1 MKKVKIALIDSGVDP
16 QIARVGQISKCYNIV
31 MKDGVYQCIDVE
43 PKDEMGHGSA
53 VATIIYNQN
62 NNIEL
67 VSISVNSVEFE
78 YDEDALISALQFI
91 EGMEVDIVNISAGV
105 TYLTKVQQLEKV
117 CCRIASKGV
126 IIVSAFDND
135 GAISYPAALPD
146 VIGVD
151 VTSEYDNRNDI
162 IYQENSIVDLLVSDR
177 FFRTVWQGEK
187 TIIRGT
193 SFATAYITGK
203 ISKLLSEIE
212 GGIISKKV
220 ILNMV
225 STKNRTIK
233 KSIPLR
239 HMPHEIKKAI
249 IFPLNKESSALLRF
263 RNNLSF
269 DIVGVYDSRV
279 SGNIGK
285 AFDDLHIRNF
295 DEIDWEDDFDTVIVS
310 CYKTLSRLSK
320 RDYSS
325 EILEY
330 AKRNNK
336 KIVSFEKIEGA
347 VDESFYYPEVSQEEV
362 PLYNAGKMHKI
373 SVPVVGVYGTSSKQ
387 GKYTLQVELRNRIN
401 QIGYQTGF
409 LATEPSGC
417 LLGAD
422 YTFHFGYHAFYN
434 RNSREMIATL
444 NQMIWEIQKEKK
456 DLVITGCQSGT
467 LHYDDSLVDNFAIY
481 QYAFMLGTSPDYI
494 VLCVNPHDDMEYVDR
509 TINYL
514 NAVNNGKVE
523 SIVIFPVEVK
533 EAGAFDFKKERHEIS
548 GSAMMSIKEKLY
560 HRYGK
565 PVYAIN
571 DKNDLD
577 MLVNQILESFME
589 E

>member
-1 MKKVKIALIDSGVDP
+1 MKNVKIAIIDSGVNP
-16 QIARVGQISKCYNIV
+16 QIACAERISKCYSVVI
-31 MKDGVYQCIDVE
+31 KDGVYQCIDAE
-43 PKDEMGHGSA
+43 PEDEMGHGSA

-62 NNIEL
+62 SNIEL
-67 VSISVNSVEFE
+67 ISISVNSIEFE
-78 YDEDALISALQFI
+78 YDEEALISALEFVDGI
-91 EGMEVDIVNISAGV
+91 DVDIVNISAGV
-105 TYLTKVQQLEKV
+105 TYSTKVQQLEEV
-117 CCRIASKGV
+117 CCRIASKGAF
-126 IIVSAFDND
+126 IISAFDND

-146 VIGVD
+146 VIGID
-151 VTSEYDNRNDI
+151 VTSEYDNRDDI

-177 FFRTVWQGEK
+177 FFRTIWQGKK

-203 ISKLLSEIE
+203 VSKLLSETE
-212 GGIISKKV
+212 DGIISKDI
-220 ILNMV
+220 ILGMIA
-225 STKNRTIK
+225 TKNRAIK
-233 KSIPLR
+233 KCIPLR
-239 HMPHEIKKAI
+239 HMPYEIKKAI
-249 IFPLNKESSALLRF
+249 IFPLNKESTALLKF
-263 RNNLSF
+263 CDSLNF

-279 SGNIGK
+279 SGNVGK
-285 AFDDLHIRNF
+285 VFSDIHIRNF

-330 AKRNNK
+330 AKKNNK
-336 KIVSFEKIEGA
+336 RIVSFEKIEGE
-347 VDESFYYPEVSQEEV
+347 VNERIYYPEVSQEEV
-362 PLYNAGKMHKI
+362 PLYNVGKMHKI

-387 GKYTLQVELRNRIN
+387 GKYTLQVELRNRIK
-401 QIGYQTGF
+401 QIGYRTGF

-444 NQMIWEIQKEKK
+444 NQMIWEIQNEKK

-467 LHYDDSLVDNFAIY
+467 LHYDDSLIDNFAIY

-494 VLCVNPHDDMEYVDR
+494 VLCVNPHDDMECVDR

-523 SIVIFPVEVK
+523 SIVVFPVEVK
-533 EAGAFDFKKERHEIS
+533 ETGAFDYKNEKCEIS
-548 GSAMMSIKEKLY
+548 ASAMMTIKEKL
-560 HRYGK
+560 HQRYGK
-565 PVYAIN
+565 KVYAIN
-571 DKNDLD
+571 DKDDLD
-577 MLVNQILESFME
+577 MLANQILESFME